1 MAKIVKSDN
10 DKILE
15 TREVKIKKEKVKK
28 EKPVKEK
35 PVKEKKE
42 NKKSKVKV
50 IVTLIVILVLIA
62 GATCS
67 IIFIPSVNDFVTG
80 LFKKDKKGEVVEVK
94 VLDSLD
100 DYGYSLSDK
109 DTLYFKKEYNV
120 LKDILNKDDFTDEEY
135 ATQVAKVFVI
145 DLYTIDTKVNKL
157 DIGGSEY
164 YYLDKVSMYEKKVM
178 DTLYSHL
185 LDNTYGDRKQ
195 ELPVVKEAKV
205 LSTEAMKYKMG
216 DKEKD
221 AFLVK
226 LEWSFEENMGY
237 DTKGSVVLVEEEPK
251 EDSKATRISVV
262 DFQPTLT
269 PNYNP
274 KK

>member
-10 DKILE
+10 DKILKDKE
-15 TREVKIKKEKVKK
+15 KIKRNAKSAAATDVY
-28 EKPVKEK
+28 
-35 PVKEKKE
+35 KKE
-42 NKKSKVKV
+42 NEKKKSKVKSVIIFLV
-50 IVTLIVILVLIA
+50 IVALISGI
-62 GATCS
+62 TCS
-67 IIFIPSVNDFVTG
+67 IIFVPAVNDFVIG
-80 LFKKDKKGEVVEVK
+80 LFKKEEKGKVVEVK

-120 LKDILNKDDFTDEEY
+120 LKDILNKDNFTDEEY

-185 LDNTYGDRKQ
+185 LDNTYGDRNQ

-205 LSTEAMKYKMG
+205 ISTEEMKYKIG

-221 AFLVK
+221 AYLVK
-226 LEWSFEENMGY
+226 LEWSFEKDMGY
-237 DTKGSVVLVEEEPK
+237 DTKGSVVLVKEEPT
-251 EDSKATRISVV
+251 ENSKKVRISVV
-262 DFQPTLT
+262 DFQPTLD
-269 PNYNP
+269 PDYSV

>member
-15 TREVKIKKEKVKK
+15 TKEVKVKKVKK

-35 PVKEKKE
+35 KEK
-42 NKKSKVKV
+42 KKSKVKV
-50 IVTLIVILVLIA
+50 ITTLIIILVLLA

-67 IIFIPSVNDFVTG
+67 VIFIPAVNDFVTG
-80 LFKKDKKGEVVEVK
+80 IFKKDKKGEVVEIK

-109 DTLYFKKEYNV
+109 DSLYFKKEYNV

-145 DLYTIDTKVNKL
+145 DLYSIDTKVNKL

-185 LDNTYGDRKQ
+185 LDNTYGDREQ
-195 ELPVVKEAKV
+195 ELPEVKEAKV
-205 LSTEAMKYKMG
+205 VSTDAMKYKMG

-221 AFLVK
+221 AYLVK
-226 LEWSFEENMGY
+226 LEWSFEKDMGY
-237 DTKGSVVLVEEEPK
+237 DTKGSVVLVKEETTETSKK
-251 EDSKATRISVV
+251 ERISVV

-269 PNYNP
+269 PNYNV